1 MSTDDVRPDQ
11 PAGRPD
17 PLEPTAPPRERRWV
31 ARLLWSIVLAA
42 LLVALIVLA
51 GATLPRWW
59 AERIADRVN
68 GSTSSGI
75 AWGLFYGFGFTLV
88 PLLALLL
95 VGRRWGRR
103 AATAMVVL
111 ALLVATP
118 NWLTLAVV
126 LGTNDSATDGRALM
140 EADAPGFRGATLAG
154 VLVAVALVLVA
165 FAILGSARRRRRQVH
180 ELRAEIAR
188 RESEPSPGPTTTR
201 PTPPSEPGPRHT
213 P

>member
-1 MSTDDVRPDQ
+1 MSTDDPSRPGDPSR
-11 PAGRPD
+11 PADAPD
-17 PLEPTAPPRERRWV
+17 EHTDPVPPAPRRERRWV

-51 GATLPRWW
+51 AATLPQWW
-59 AERIADRVN
+59 AERIADRVQ

-88 PLLALLL
+88 PLLAMLL
-95 VGRRWGRR
+95 VSRRWGRR
-103 AATAMVVL
+103 AGSAMVVL

-126 LGTNDSATDGRALM
+126 LGTNDSAVDGRALL

-154 VLVAVALVLVA
+154 AIVAVLLVLVA
-165 FAILGSARRRRRQVH
+165 AAILGSARRRRRQVH
-180 ELRAEIAR
+180 ELRDQIAR
-188 RESEPSPGPTTTR
+188 RDAGTEPPDGT
-201 PTPPSEPGPRHT
+201 RHT

>member
-1 MSTDDVRPDQ
+1 MSTDDPIRPGD
-11 PAGRPD
+11 PADERTD
-17 PLEPTAPPRERRWV
+17 PVPPAPRRERRWV

-51 GATLPRWW
+51 AATLPQWW
-59 AERIADRVN
+59 SERIADRVQ

-88 PLLALLL
+88 PLLAMLL
-95 VGRRWGRR
+95 VNRRWGRR
-103 AATAMVVL
+103 AGAAMVVL

-126 LGTNDSATDGRALM
+126 LGTNDSALDGRAIM

-154 VLVAVALVLVA
+154 ALVAVALVLVA
-165 FAILGSARRRRRQVH
+165 AALLGSARRRRRQVH
-180 ELRAEIAR
+180 ELRDQIAR
-188 RESEPSPGPTTTR
+188 REAE
-201 PTPPSEPGPRHT
+201 TPPDAPRHT